1 MDYRQFIE
9 RNARKQLKPKLAEM
23 GDLAEM
29 CEENNKIDPSFYSKY
44 DVKRGL
50 RDADGHGVLTGLTRI
65 SAVNAYKEEDG
76 KHIPIDGELLYRG
89 INVYD
94 LVDGFVDGKYH
105 GFEETAYLLLFDR
118 LPSADELTDFTTLL
132 SDNRVLPINFVRD
145 VIMKAPSS
153 DIMNSVARCIL
164 TLYSYD
170 PRANDTSIENVLR
183 QCIYL
188 ISVFPLLTAYAYRA
202 YYHYIEGHG
211 LFIHNPSSKLGTAGN
226 ILRLMRSDKSFT
238 ETEEMILDLMLVLH
252 AEHGGGNNS
261 TFTTHVVTS
270 TGTDTYSAIAA
281 SLCSLKGPKHGGAN
295 IKVKEMFEDMEEN
308 IRDVRDEDEICA
320 YLKRILNREAFDG
333 SGLIYGVG
341 HAVYSISDPRAVLL
355 KRYVEKLC
363 VEKHREDELTL
374 YKNVD
379 KIATKL
385 LNDRPNQTKPVSVN
399 VDFYSGF
406 IYDMLGIPKE
416 MYTPLFATSRVVG
429 WSAHRIEEL
438 INTGKIIRP
447 AYMNVGDVRKFVPI
461 DERTR
466 SKNKD

>member
-9 RNARKQLKPKLAEM
+9 RNVKKQLKPKQTELD
-23 GDLAEM
+23 DLAKM
-29 CEENNKIDPSFYSKY
+29 CEENNRINPEFYSKY

-50 RDADGHGVLTGLTRI
+50 RDADGKGVLTGLTRI
-65 SAVNAYKEEDG
+65 SAVNAYRDEGGEHKL
-76 KHIPIDGELLYRG
+76 IDGELLYRG

-94 LVDGFVDGKYH
+94 LVDGFIEGGYP
-105 GFEETAYLLLFDR
+105 GFEETAYLLLFDK
-118 LPSADELTDFTTLL
+118 LPTADELTDFTTLL

-170 PRANDTSIENVLR
+170 AKANDTSIENVLR

-188 ISVFPLLTAYAYRA
+188 ISVFPLLTTYSYRA
-202 YYHYIEGHG
+202 YYYYIEGHG
-211 LFIHNPSSKLGTAGN
+211 LFIHNPSSKLGTAAN
-226 ILRLMRSDKSFT
+226 ILRLMRSDKTFT
-238 ETEEMILDLMLVLH
+238 KTEEQILDLMLVLH

-295 IKVKEMFEDMEEN
+295 IKVKDMFEDMEAN
-308 IRDVRDEDEICA
+308 IRDVNDEDEIRA
-320 YLKRILNREAFDG
+320 YLMRILNREAFDR
-333 SGLIYGVG
+333 SGLIYGLG
-341 HAVYSISDPRAVLL
+341 HAVYSISDPRAVML
-355 KRYVEKLC
+355 KENVEKLC
-363 VEKHREDELTL
+363 AEKHREDELTL

-379 KIATKL
+379 RIATEL
-385 LNDRPNQTKPVSVN
+385 LNARPNSTKPVSVN

-447 AYMNVGDVRKFVPI
+447 AYMNVGEEHDFVPMG
-461 DERTR
+461 ERE
-466 SKNKD
+466 